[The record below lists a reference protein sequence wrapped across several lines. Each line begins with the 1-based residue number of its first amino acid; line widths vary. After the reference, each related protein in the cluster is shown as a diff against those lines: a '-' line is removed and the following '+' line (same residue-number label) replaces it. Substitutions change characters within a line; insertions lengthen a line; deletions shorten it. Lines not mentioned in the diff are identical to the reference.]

1 MRMRKLGSSGLF
13 VSELCFGAMTFGGT
27 DGIWGQVG
35 RLGQEDA
42 DSLIKAAL
50 DAEINLF
57 DTANVYANGRSEE
70 ILGQSFR
77 NLGVARD
84 DIVIATKAAS
94 SMGPAPNMRGASRRH
109 LLSEAQA
116 SLRRLGVDHID
127 LYQIHA
133 FDPATPIE
141 ETLEALDTLIRDGD
155 VRYIGLSN
163 WAAWQIM
170 KAIGISQV
178 RQLAPITSLQAYY
191 TLVGRDIEREIA
203 PMLVSEGVGLMVW
216 SPLAGGYLTGKYSG
230 GGGGG
235 GGCEGGGEG
244 GRQTEL
250 DFPPIDR
257 ARGESLIK
265 VMRAIARKHDSSPA
279 QIAIAWLLK
288 QPVVSTVI
296 IGARRVEQLR
306 ENVRATQVMLDDE
319 DVTQLDAVSRLPI
332 EYPGWLLDQT
342 SDRTS

>member
-1 MRMRKLGSSGLF
+1 MRKLGNSGLF
-13 VSELCFGAMTFGGT
+13 VSELCFGAMTFGGSE
-27 DGIWGQVG
+27 GIWGQVG

-42 DSLIKAAL
+42 DALVKAAL
-50 DAEINLF
+50 DAGINLF
-57 DTANVYANGRSEE
+57 DTANIYAYGRSEE

-84 DIVIATKAAS
+84 DIIIATKAGAS
-94 SMGPAPNMRGASRRH
+94 MRPGPNGRGASRRH
-109 LLSEAQA
+109 LLSECRA
-116 SLRRLGVDHID
+116 SLARLGVDHID

-141 ETLEALDTLIRDGD
+141 ETLDTLDTLVRAGD
-155 VRYIGLSN
+155 VRYVGLSN
-163 WAAWQIM
+163 WAAWQVM
-170 KAIGISQV
+170 KAIGLAQAS
-178 RQLAPITSLQAYY
+178 RRAPITSLQAYY
-191 TLVGRDIEREIA
+191 SLVGRDLEREIV

-230 GGGGG
+230 GGTGD
-235 GGCEGGGEG
+235 G

-257 ARGESLIK
+257 VRGEPLID
-265 VMRAIARKHDSSPA
+265 VLRSIAEKHDSAPA

-296 IGARRVEQLR
+296 VGARRVEQLR
-306 ENVRATQVMLDDE
+306 ENIRATRIGLDD
-319 DVTQLDAVSRLPI
+319 DDLARLDAVSRLPA
-332 EYPGWLLDQT
+332 EYPGWSLNGFGNRD
-342 SDRTS
+342 S

>member
-1 MRMRKLGSSGLF
+1 MHMRKLGSSGLF

-35 RLGQEDA
+35 RLGQDDA
-42 DSLIKAAL
+42 DNLVAAAL

-57 DTANVYANGRSEE
+57 DTANIYANGRSEE

-84 DIVIATKAAS
+84 DVVIATKAAT
-94 SMGPAPNMRGASRRH
+94 SMGPGPNRRGASRRH
-109 LLSEAQA
+109 LLSEVRAN
-116 SLRRLGVDHID
+116 LGRLGVDYID

-141 ETLEALDTLIRDGD
+141 ETLEALDTLVRRGD

-163 WAAWQIM
+163 WASWQIM
-170 KAIGISQV
+170 KAIGITKA

-230 GGGGG
+230 GGGDG
-235 GGCEGGGEG
+235 G

-257 ARGESLIK
+257 VRGEPLIK
-265 VMRAIARKHDSSPA
+265 AMRAIAEKHDSRPA
-279 QIAIAWLLK
+279 QIALAWLLK

-296 IGARRVEQLR
+296 IGAKRVEQLQ
-306 ENVRATQVMLDDE
+306 ENVQATGVVLDDE
-319 DVTQLDAVSRLPI
+319 DVARLDAVSRLPI
-332 EYPGWLLDQT
+332 EYPGWLLDQA
-342 SDRTS
+342 SERSS